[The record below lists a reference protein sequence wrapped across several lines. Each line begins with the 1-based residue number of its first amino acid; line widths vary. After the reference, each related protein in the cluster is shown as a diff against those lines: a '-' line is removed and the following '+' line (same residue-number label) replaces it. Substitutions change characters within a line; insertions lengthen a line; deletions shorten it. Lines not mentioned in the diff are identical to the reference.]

1 MFLRSTRRFKDGKDH
16 HYYSL
21 VENRRCR
28 GGRVVQHTVLYLGEI
43 NDSQK
48 EQWIRAIEVF
58 DEERGSFEQLR
69 LFPAG
74 PALPAA
80 AANTLQVRLRD
91 FELHRPRQWGG
102 CWLFTELWKE
112 LGLDNFW
119 RERLGLSR
127 EGTDWEHV
135 LQTLTCYRLLSPGSE
150 WRLHRTWFEQSA
162 MADLLGE
169 DFSLAAKDTLYRGLD
184 RLLEHKRDFFTFLRE
199 RWSDLF
205 GVKFEVL
212 LYDLTSTYFESNPP
226 FL

>member
-1 MFLRSTRRFKDGKDH
+1 MFLRSTKRWKDGKEH
-16 HYYSL
+16 FYWSL

-58 DEERGSFEQLR
+58 DEKGGGTSQLKLFAAERGR
-69 LFPAG
+69 
-74 PALPAA
+74 PAA
-80 AANTLQVRLRD
+80 APDGVEVRLRE

-112 LGLDNFW
+112 LGLDGFW

-135 LQTLTCYRLLSPGSE
+135 LETLCCYRLLDPGSE
-150 WRLHRTWFEQSA
+150 WRLHRAWFERA
-162 MADLLGE
+162 AIGDLLGE
-169 DFSLAAKDTLYRGLD
+169 DFFIAAKDTLYRCLD
-184 RLLEHKRDFFTFLRE
+184 RLLDHKRA
-199 RWSDLF
+199 LF
-205 GVKFEVL
+205 
-212 LYDLTSTYFESNPP
+212 
-226 FL
+226 